1 MMKKESVKKK
11 TNIQVEPLGNGWVVI
26 NGDTGKFIVITGNK
40 RDALTVSR
48 GIEKSKSIVLAMKRK
63 QAKKSSTVVARKSR
77 IRKPVVSAKSKKA
90 IAVK

>member
-26 NGDTGKFIVITGNK
+26 NGDTGKFIVITDNK

-48 GIEKSKSIVLAMKRK
+48 GIEKSKSIVLAMKHK
-63 QAKKSSTVVARKSR
+63 QAKKSSTVVARKSH